1 MTAVVCSHKLKPEY
15 LARKAIVYLRQ
26 STEKQARY
34 NKESQILHYAGAE
47 RVRALG
53 WTYASHG
60 YGHRHSAKISEGLF
74 LDDTQKWRK
83 EVENMVGPTQI
94 YVYPYGEYVSAH
106 GAKYNTMLDFGF
118 KVMCGVSHKQE
129 WIEHGDTLFMSRL
142 GIDGYS
148 LRNFGAYLAPLFDC
162 ETVIDKEYRR

>member
-53 WTYASHG
+53 WTQVEIINTDLGS
-60 YGHRHSAKISEGLF
+60 SAGIAAAQREGF
-74 LDDTQKWRK
+74 
-83 EVENMVGPTQI
+83 
-94 YVYPYGEYVSAH
+94 
-106 GAKYNTMLDFGF
+106 
-118 KVMCGVSHKQE
+118 
-129 WIEHGDTLFMSRL
+129 EH
-142 GIDGYS
+142 
-148 LRNFGAYLAPLFDC
+148 AFD
-162 ETVIDKEYRR
+162 VVAGG